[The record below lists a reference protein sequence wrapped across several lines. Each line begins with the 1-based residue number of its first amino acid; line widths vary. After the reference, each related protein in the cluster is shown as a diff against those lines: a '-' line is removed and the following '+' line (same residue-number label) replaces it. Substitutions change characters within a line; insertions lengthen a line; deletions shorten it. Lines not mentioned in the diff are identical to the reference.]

1 MMATTGSLEDWL
13 KNEAGLQDK
22 KLEWALGQC
31 EEEMIETV
39 ADLRGLNE
47 EELKQTFPKAGV
59 CSLIRKILREPCR
72 ITELKQI
79 KGEGC
84 KTKLDGVEASPL
96 ELASTKQTL
105 AEKPIQRN
113 RVSGV
118 DLRNAC
124 FYGRVEEVKQL
135 LDYGSNV
142 NAARGDN
149 GATALIQAAQ
159 NGHLDVVE
167 LLLENG
173 ASVDHTNCNGTS
185 ALFLAAQ
192 NGIPE
197 IVQLLL
203 EKGATADLANNSSVT
218 PREAAYENGH
228 FDVVRLLDVAHMLFQ
243 KGQKAH
249 GKIDCVN

>member
-1 MMATTGSLEDWL
+1 M
-13 KNEAGLQDK
+13 
-22 KLEWALGQC
+22 
-31 EEEMIETV
+31 
-39 ADLRGLNE
+39 
-47 EELKQTFPKAGV
+47 ELHN
-59 CSLIRKILREPCR
+59 IRK
-72 ITELKQI
+72 TNSK
-79 KGEGC
+79 
-84 KTKLDGVEASPL
+84 
-96 ELASTKQTL
+96 LASTKQTL
-105 AEKPIQRN
+105 AEIPIQRN
-113 RVSGV
+113 RVTGV

-135 LDYGSNV
+135 MGYGSNV
-142 NAARGDN
+142 NAARDDN

-159 NGHLDVVE
+159 NGHLDIVE

-173 ASVDHTNCNGTS
+173 AWIDHKNCNGTS

-197 IVQLLL
+197 IVRLLL

-243 KGQKAH
+243 KGQ
-249 GKIDCVN
+249 